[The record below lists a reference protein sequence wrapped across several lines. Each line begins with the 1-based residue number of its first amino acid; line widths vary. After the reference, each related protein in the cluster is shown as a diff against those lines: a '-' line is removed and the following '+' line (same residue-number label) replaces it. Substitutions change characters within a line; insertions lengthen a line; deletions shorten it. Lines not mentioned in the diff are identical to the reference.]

1 MQTLKYLILI
11 SVILSGLIFL
21 FGPEVIP
28 DNFQPQEIL
37 NVAANSDVIII
48 FNSGGWGNTP
58 LEKAEDFAPIIEGI
72 QQTLNEWGY
81 NSVVIPYIRTKDNFW
96 GRVTGAKEFF
106 NSFRNSSKDLAK
118 EVELLGKKFPDKKII
133 VAGLSAGGTFVNET
147 IKKISNTVQNSV
159 YAITAGTPFWTEKLK
174 SENILQLDNNG
185 KDTLAIGEV
194 KSLLLSLIKAPF
206 TGKFYAPGHDYFWS
220 SAEVNSQIVSF
231 LENKFR

>member
-1 MQTLKYLILI
+1 MKKFKYLFFSL
-11 SVILSGLIFL
+11 VILGCLFFL
-21 FGPEVIP
+21 FGPKVIP

-37 NVAANSDVIII
+37 ETAKNSDVIII

-58 LEKAEDFAPIIEGI
+58 LEKAEDFAPIIGGM

-81 NSVVIPYIRTKDNFW
+81 KSVVIPYARTKDNFW
-96 GRVTGAKEFF
+96 GRITGAKEFF

-133 VAGLSAGGTFVNET
+133 VAGLSSGGTFVNET

-206 TGKFYAPGHDYFWS
+206 TGKFYAPGHDYSWS
-220 SAEVNSQIVSF
+220 SLEVSSQIVTF
-231 LENKFR
+231 LENKLR